1 MNKTDLSNLKNN
13 IKKMRLRCLKMI
25 YESKSGHPG
34 GSMSLAEI
42 LGVLYFNTMDI
53 DPTNPSLETRD
64 RLILSKGH
72 GAPML
77 YSVLCEKGFFGEE
90 VIKSFRKTGGLLQGH
105 PVPSV
110 PGIDATSGSLGCGLS
125 MGIGMAMGLKL
136 RNYDSNVYVI
146 IGDGELNEG
155 IVWESIMA
163 AKHFGV
169 DNLIAII
176 DQNHFQN
183 DGLCTDVLDI
193 GPLAPKFTAFGW
205 VTEQCGGHDIQLLS
219 KKLSKLRDSRNNK
232 PKVLIAETIK
242 GYGVSYLIKDYKTHY
257 SPPTKEQ
264 YESALIDLE

>member
-1 MNKTDLSNLKNN
+1 MNKTDSSYLKNK

-42 LGVLYFNTMDI
+42 LAVLYFNTMNI
-53 DPTNPSLETRD
+53 DASNPDLETRD

-90 VIKSFRKTGGLLQGH
+90 KIKSFRKTGGLLQGH

-110 PGIDATSGSLGCGLS
+110 PGVDVTSGSLGCGLS
-125 MGIGMAMGLKL
+125 MGIGMALGLKL
-136 RNYDSNVYVI
+136 RNLASTVFVI

-163 AKHFGV
+163 ARHFGV

-176 DQNHFQN
+176 DHNHFQN
-183 DGLCTDVLDI
+183 DGPCANVLDI
-193 GPLAPKFTAFGW
+193 GPLSPKFKAFGW
-205 VTEQCGGHDIQLLS
+205 ETDQCDGHDIRLLS
-219 KKLSKLRDSRNNK
+219 KKINKMKVNRNNK

-242 GYGVSYLIKDYKTHY
+242 GFGVRYLVEDYKTHY
-257 SPPTKEQ
+257 SPPTTEQ
-264 YESALIDLE
+264 YESALRDLE

>member
-1 MNKTDLSNLKNN
+1 
-13 IKKMRLRCLKMI
+13 MRLRCLKMI

-34 GSMSLAEI
+34 GSLSLAEI
-42 LGVLYFNTMDI
+42 LAVLYFDIMNI
-53 DPTNPSLETRD
+53 DPLNPDLETRD

-90 VIKSFRKTGGLLQGH
+90 EIKSFRKIGGLLQGH
-105 PVPSV
+105 PVTSV
-110 PGIDATSGSLGCGLS
+110 PGVDATSGSLGCGLS

-136 RNYDSNVYVI
+136 RNCDSKVYVI

-163 AKHFGV
+163 ARHFGV

-176 DQNHFQN
+176 DHNHFQN
-183 DGLCTDVLDI
+183 DGPCADVLDI
-193 GPLAPKFTAFGW
+193 GPLPPKFKAFGW
-205 VTEQCGGHDIQLLS
+205 ETEQCSGHDIQLLS
-219 KKLSKLRDSRNNK
+219 KMLHQLSDNHNNK

-242 GYGVSYLIKDYKTHY
+242 GYGVNYLMDDYKTHY
-257 SPPTKEQ
+257 SPPTKDQ
-264 YESALIDLE
+264 YESALGDLK